1 MVYFQKSTNVRGI
14 HTQTHT
20 QKHTGSGDRAI
31 DWREVRRKN
40 EGGRRGKRERGGV
53 EGWGRFETKDGFLE
67 LAAESGFSRREKLEV
82 EDRLTYYTHTHT
94 HT

>member
-40 EGGRRGKRERGGV
+40 EGGRRGKREGGGLRGG
-53 EGWGRFETKDGFLE
+53 GGSRPRTDSLSLLRN
-67 LAAESGFSRREKLEV
+67 LASAGARNL
-82 EDRLTYYTHTHT
+82 RLKTD
-94 HT
+94 